1 VGDGVHVCSEHV
13 CAVFVRR
20 VGGLCAVGSP
30 ASIEGGGPRRFA
42 VPKAFGSLFSL
53 SCVLVCLLAD
63 GRLLQYLYAVCLID
77 ARQNG
82 RCASFLI
89 SHQTIINN
97 FRIGCPSVVVPR
109 LLSELLCG

>member
-1 VGDGVHVCSEHV
+1 MCSEHV